1 MIYMSIP
8 FTDIEVAADVLA
20 DFQEAMAA
28 EEVVVTG
35 LEFCPNC
42 CEAFAVE
49 TRGMDGVGECP
60 VCYGR
65 TIQAAG
71 LIGRV

>member
-1 MIYMSIP
+1 MIYLSVP
-8 FTDIEVAADVLA
+8 FTDIEIAADVLA
-20 DFQEAMAA
+20 DFQQALASEDVAA
-28 EEVVVTG
+28 FG

-42 CEAFAVE
+42 CEAFEVE

-71 LIGRV
+71 LIGRE